1 MPVINLFSFRGERPK
16 IAPRLLSPEFAT
28 KAQNCE
34 YPIGYLQ
41 PYQGPKSTNVSIVPT
56 IRTIYQYQERIWLR
70 WMSDVDVVLS
80 PIDADPWGRV
90 YFTGEE
96 NTVGKLQ
103 PPQVLINTSIPQNG
117 DPFGAYRLGVP
128 AGTREIIGTVIDPNP
143 VPSIDAKDDDETRF
157 YLYTFVT
164 DQGEEGAPSP
174 VSNQIEV
181 KYPGSSVK
189 LTMDAPVNVSGN
201 VTKRRI
207 YRSAAGGGQADWYVV
222 AEIKASQLI
231 YTDSVKDS
239 ELGQSLLSEGY
250 EMPNEEM
257 INLTLMPNGILAG
270 SWENNVAFCEP
281 FLPHA
286 WPSSYRLTTE
296 HEIVAMAA
304 VSNVLVVGTKGYPE
318 IFQGVSPDSMS
329 GRKLDSMQAC
339 VSKRSML
346 NVDNLVIY
354 ASPMGLV
361 GFTGQDVALLT
372 KDIISTDFW
381 SSLDPETIEAYY
393 YDSKYL
399 AFYGAKLDKG
409 FIFDPSAGDLTFF
422 DLGSSFGYTDLRTN
436 TFYMRSQDGNSI
448 AEWKKGTDIDY
459 TWRSKE
465 FFGLSPSFN
474 TLYVIAEDP
483 KLVGARIIVDGQVI
497 YDYKPGVL
505 KNKPIRIPPKRG
517 EIWQIEF
524 YGTGTVKQACLAT
537 SVSEVWRV

>member
-1 MPVINLFSFRGERPK
+1 MAVINLLSFRGQRPK

-28 KAQNCE
+28 IAQDCE

-41 PYQGPKSTNVSIVPT
+41 PYQSPKSTAISIGPT
-56 IRTIYQYQERIWLR
+56 VRTIYQYQEKIWLR
-70 WMSDVDVVLS
+70 WNSDVDVVLS
-80 PIDADPWGRV
+80 PIDGDPWGRV

-96 NTVGKLQ
+96 TTVGKLQ
-103 PPQVLINTSIPQNG
+103 PPQVLNNTTIPNSG
-117 DPFGAYRLGVP
+117 DPFAANTLGVP
-128 AGTREIIGTVIDPNP
+128 AGSSQIVGQVIDPIP
-143 VPSIDAKDDDETRF
+143 LPSVDNKDDDETRF
-157 YLYTFVT
+157 YIYTFVT

-174 VSNQIEV
+174 ASNQLEI
-181 KYPGSSVK
+181 KYPSSSVV
-189 LTMDAPVNVSGN
+189 LTIPAPVNLTGN
-201 VTKRRI
+201 ITKRRI
-207 YRSAAGGGQADWYVV
+207 YRSASGGNQADWYLV
-222 AEIKASQLI
+222 AEIKTSQLSFTDTL
-231 YTDSVKDS
+231 TDSQ
-239 ELGQSLLSEGY
+239 LGQSLLSDNY
-250 EMPNEEM
+250 EMPNKEM

-270 SWENNVAFCEP
+270 SWGNNVAFCEP

-286 WPSSYRLTTE
+286 WPSEYRLTTE
-296 HEIVAMAA
+296 HDIVAMAA

-381 SSLDPETIEAYY
+381 TSIKPESIEAYY

-399 AFYGAKLDKG
+399 AFYGTKLDKA
-409 FIFDPSAGDLTFF
+409 FIFDPSVGDLTFF
-422 DLGSSFGYTDLRTN
+422 NVGTNFGYTNLRTN
-436 TFYMRSQDGNSI
+436 TFYMRSSDGNDI
-448 AEWKKGTDIDY
+448 AEWKKGPDIDY

-483 KLVGARIIVDGQVI
+483 ALVGARIIVDGKVI
-497 YDYKPGVL
+497 HDYQPKIF

-524 YGTGTVKQACLAT
+524 YGTGTIKQACLAT
-537 SVSEVWRV
+537 SVSEVWRA